1 MLRNIL
7 FSLIMLGV
15 SMSLFAAED
24 KLANIKQ
31 KVRSEFPAVAQMNT
45 KQLQE
50 LLSETPDNNILLL
63 DVRASEEFNVSHLKN
78 AKLTTTLKDA
88 LLILRDVP
96 KDKPIVAYCSVGY
109 RSSELAQQLA
119 EQGYHNV
126 YNLEGSIFEW
136 ANKGLPVFNQGKQVN
151 KVHPYNWWWGR
162 LLNKEYHAD

>member
-1 MLRNIL
+1 MFRNIL

-31 KVRSEFPAVAQMNT
+31 KVRSEFPAVAQMNI

-50 LLSETPDNNILLL
+50 LLSETPDNKILLL
-63 DVRASEEFNVSHLKN
+63 DVRAAEEFNVSHLKN

-109 RSSELAQQLA
+109 RSSELAQQLVK
-119 EQGYHNV
+119 QGYHNV

-136 ANKGLPVFNQGKQVN
+136 ANKGLPVYNHGKQVN
-151 KVHPYNWWWGR
+151 KVHPYNWWWGG
-162 LLNKEYHAD
+162 LLNKAYHPD